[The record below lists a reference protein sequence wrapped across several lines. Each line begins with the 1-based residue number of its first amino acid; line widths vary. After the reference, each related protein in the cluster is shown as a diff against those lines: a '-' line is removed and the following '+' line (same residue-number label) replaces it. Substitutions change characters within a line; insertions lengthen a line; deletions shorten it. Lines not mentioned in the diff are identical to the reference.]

1 MAKKVIRHI
10 GDSQKNIIRM
20 MDGVSARH
28 SKWEVWND
36 FITMSAISI
45 ANVFKGSYWKERE
58 ERYLS
63 LAGKYS
69 AKELGTI
76 ASMFAEVTEA
86 MDANPDQDFLGEL
99 FMALGLGNE
108 WAGQFFTPYD
118 VCRVMARMSMEPDP
132 SAEIQKKG
140 WVAVSDPACGAGALL
155 LAFANACR
163 REGINYQTSV
173 LFVAQDIDFLAG
185 CMCYIQMSLMGCPG
199 YVVIDDTLINPSV
212 SYDRRGLIPQ
222 DKGNVWY
229 TPMYFSDIWQWR
241 RMFSQLDVL
250 CMNTAKENP
259 HEKLISKADTR
270 QKSTPVPVQATAPA
284 HMETETG
291 QLTLL

>member
-20 MDGVSARH
+20 MDGVSTRH

-36 FITMSAISI
+36 FIVMSAISI
-45 ANVFKGSYWKERE
+45 ANTFKGPYWEERE
-58 ERYLS
+58 ERYRR

-69 AKELGTI
+69 GKELETI
-76 ASMFAEVTEA
+76 ATMFAEVVEA

-118 VCRVMARMSMEPDP
+118 VCRVMARMSLTPDP
-132 SAEIQKKG
+132 GAEIQKKG

-155 LAFANACR
+155 LAFANECR

-173 LFVAQDIDFLAG
+173 LFMAQDIGFLAG

-199 YVVIDDTLINPSV
+199 YVVIDDTLTNPSV
-212 SYDRRGLIPQ
+212 CYDRRGLIPQ

-229 TPMYFSDIWQWR
+229 TPMYFNDIWQCR
-241 RMFSQLDVL
+241 RAFSQLDTL
-250 CMNTAKENP
+250 CRHSAEENP
-259 HEKLISKADTR
+259 REKPISRADTR
-270 QKSTPVPVQATAPA
+270 QKAAPVPAAAPMR
-284 HMETETG
+284 METETG

>member
-20 MDGVSARH
+20 MDSVSARH
-28 SKWEVWND
+28 SRWEVWND
-36 FITMSAISI
+36 FIVMSAISI
-45 ANVFKGSYWKERE
+45 ANTFKGPYREERE
-58 ERYLS
+58 ERYLG

-69 AKELGTI
+69 GKELEII
-76 ASMFAEVTEA
+76 AAMFAEVVDA
-86 MDANPDQDFLGEL
+86 MDVNPDQDFLGEL

-118 VCRVMARMSMEPDP
+118 VCRVMARMSMAPDP
-132 SAEIQKKG
+132 GAEIQKKG

-155 LAFANACR
+155 LAFANECR

-199 YVVIDDTLINPSV
+199 YVVIDDTLTNPSV
-212 SYDRRGLIPQ
+212 CYDRRGLIPQ
-222 DKGNVWY
+222 DKGSVWY

-241 RMFSQLDVL
+241 RTFSQLDTL
-250 CMNTAKENP
+250 CRHSAEENP
-259 HEKLISKADTR
+259 REKPMPRADTR
-270 QKSTPVPVQATAPA
+270 QKAAPVPTAVPV